1 MGLIKALTSSVFSYI
16 GDMWEDYIY
25 CDSLSNDVLVKRGH
39 KKSSGGAG
47 TRADDNVI
55 TEGSRIAVNVG
66 QMLIVVE
73 NGLITDFT
81 AEPGGYE
88 YNSKT
93 EPSVFVGDLR
103 DALMTGSREIRE
115 RFFRGGIPTNDQR
128 VFFVNLKE
136 ILNNQ
141 FGFGNVPYRDKE
153 FDMTILLQ
161 GYGVYSFRISNPLQF
176 YGNLCGNVADQ
187 YHKATLLPQLRSELQ
202 NAMLPVLGELSQKGV
217 HYDQISMYTEEILSL
232 LQESMNSKWLEER
245 GIEILTVAF
254 SNILPDDESMDKL
267 RDLQESRVY
276 SGNMAMLGARMGAA
290 SANAMESAAANPS
303 GAVNGFMGMGMAQR
317 NINVDVAEMMREG
330 SAQLKADEEAK
341 DKWNCSCGMSN
352 SMEFCPKCG
361 SKKPDR
367 RVCHSC
373 GYVFPRELD
382 GMRFCPKCGNNTR
395 ADKKE

>member
-1 MGLIKALTSSVFSYI
+1 MGLIKALTGSVFSYI

-47 TRADDNVI
+47 NRADDNVI
-55 TEGSRIAVNVG
+55 TENSRIAVNAG

-73 NGLITDFT
+73 NGLVIDFT

-88 YNSKT
+88 YNSNT
-93 EPSVFVGDLR
+93 EPSVFVGDLK
-103 DALMTGSREIRE
+103 DALLTGIREVKE
-115 RFFRGGIPTNDQR
+115 RFFRGGIPANDQR
-128 VFFVNLKE
+128 VFFVNIKE

-161 GYGVYSFRISNPLQF
+161 GYGVYSFRISNPLRF
-176 YGNLCGNVADQ
+176 YENLCGNVADQ
-187 YHKATLLPQLRSELQ
+187 YNKATLLPQLRGELQ
-202 NAMLPVLGELSQKGV
+202 NAMLPVLGELSKKGV
-217 HYDQISMYTEEILSL
+217 HYDQMSLHTEEILSL
-232 LQESMNSKWLEER
+232 LQESMSSKWREER
-245 GIEILTVAF
+245 GIEILTMAF

-317 NINVDVAEMMREG
+317 NINADVAEMMREG
-330 SAQLKADEEAK
+330 LTQSKADEEAK
-341 DKWNCSCGMSN
+341 GKWTCSCGMVN

-361 SKKPDR
+361 SKKPNR
-367 RVCHSC
+367 RVCNSC
-373 GYVFPRELD
+373 GYVFPKELD
-382 GMRFCPKCGNNTR
+382 EMKFCPKCGNNTE
-395 ADKKE
+395 ADKKD

>member
-1 MGLIKALTSSVFSYI
+1 MGLIKAFAGSVFSYI

-47 TRADDNVI
+47 NRADDNVI
-55 TEGSRIAVNVG
+55 TEGSKIAVNAG

-73 NGLITDFT
+73 NGLVTDFT

-88 YNSKT
+88 YNSRT
-93 EPSVFVGDLR
+93 EPSVFAGDLK
-103 DALMTGSREIRE
+103 DALFTSIQEIKN
-115 RFFRGGIPTNDQR
+115 RFFHGGIPANDQR

-136 ILNNQ
+136 IVNNQ

-161 GYGVYSFRISNPLQF
+161 GYGVYSFRICNPLQF
-176 YGNLCGNVADQ
+176 YENICGNVADQ
-187 YHKATLLPQLRSELQ
+187 YNKATLLPQLRGELQ
-202 NAMLPVLGELSQKGV
+202 NAMLPVLGELSKKGV
-217 HYDQISMYTEEILSL
+217 HYDQMSLHTDDILSL
-232 LQESMNSKWLEER
+232 LQENISGKWREAR
-245 GIEILTVAF
+245 GIEMSSLAF
-254 SNILPDDESMDKL
+254 SNILPDDDSMDKL

-317 NINVDVAEMMREG
+317 NIKADVAEMMREG
-330 SAQLKADEEAK
+330 SAKSKANKANEEAK
-341 DKWNCSCGMSN
+341 DKWTCSCGMVN

-361 SKKPDR
+361 SKKPEIR
-367 RVCHSC
+367 SCSSC
-373 GYVFPRELD
+373 GYVFPKELE
-382 GMRFCPKCGNNTR
+382 GMKFCPKCGN
-395 ADKKE
+395 KI